1 MSQKS
6 TAPRRWGAF
15 EFEQD
20 GQKTTLDF
28 NKEDNEGES
37 GVGGYV
43 CGRMVSECDLVL
55 PGGPMVSSRHFL
67 IYKETDID
75 PIKNKPIERVFLKD
89 LSSNGTFIN
98 GVKVGVNRRVQ
109 LKNFDQITYLQKDA
123 QQAGGKRP
131 SPADARRDFYSESF
145 KFTFIEGEPED
156 TLTFEGQY
164 ELGPQLGSG
173 NFATVFKATHRKTGV
188 VYAVKEVKKNE
199 SFNAKVEASLEREI
213 GILMS
218 IDHPN
223 LLRIRQVFNEER
235 HYYVVTELAPDGEL
249 FDQIIDK
256 QKFTESEARHIFR
269 QVLHGVKYLHDRGVV
284 HRDLKPENI
293 LVMDKDMMIVKVSDF
308 GLAKM
313 IGDKEFINTV
323 CGTPSYVAPE
333 VILHKQYGKGVDM
346 WSLGVVLYICLCGF
360 PPFSDDLAPPN
371 LRSQVVNSMYT
382 FPSPYWDDVSDEAVD
397 LIQALL
403 AHNTE
408 DRYTVDAALEHVWM
422 TMEDDDATIS
432 EQERRTGPS
441 EQVQRLFQRVMTM
454 RADRAAQRGVR
465 TGFSQSQQFS
475 QNIQDLP
482 EEESDNEKLPESPEV
497 NEEDYS
503 LQVER
508 GDTMQSVE
516 MTRGSGIGIF
526 SQEGMIRVGR
536 LDTDSESDCGG
547 IKGMED
553 EGSSIYHSFQPA
565 MSGIGS
571 TDAVTGNDSDRS
583 FMSAQESMIDNT
595 NSSSKPSS
603 KDALVPSERTGSRAA
618 GAATTVA
625 ASDDAVAA
633 TAISGNSRDM
643 RSDNDSD
650 GDDAHLSKKARTEA

>member
-6 TAPRRWGAF
+6 SAPRCWGAF

-20 GQKTTLDF
+20 GQKRTFYFD
-28 NKEDNEGES
+28 KEGKEGES

-43 CGRMVSECDLVL
+43 CGRMVNECDLFL

-67 IYKETDID
+67 VYKETDID
-75 PIKNKPIERVFLKD
+75 PVKNKPIERVFLKD

-109 LKNFDQITYLQKDA
+109 LKNFDQITYLQKDGP
-123 QQAGGKRP
+123 AGVKRT
-131 SPADARRDFYSESF
+131 SASGVKRDPYSESY
-145 KFTFIEGEPED
+145 KFTFIEAELEE

-173 NFATVFKATHRKTGV
+173 NFATVYKAIHKKTGV
-188 VYAVKEVKKNE
+188 VHAVKEVKKNE
-199 SFNAKVEASLEREI
+199 TFNAKVEASLEREI

-223 LLRIRQVFNEER
+223 LLRIRKVFNEKN

-293 LVMDKDMMIVKVSDF
+293 LVMDKEAMIVKVSDF

-313 IGDKEFINTV
+313 IGDLEFNNTV

-333 VILHKQYGKGVDM
+333 VIKHAQYGKGVDM

-371 LRSQVVNSMYT
+371 LRAQVVNSMYT

-403 AHNTE
+403 AQNTDE
-408 DRYTVDAALEHVWM
+408 RYTVDEALEHVWM
-422 TMEDDDATIS
+422 TMEDDDDGTITD
-432 EQERRTGPS
+432 QKDRRTGPS
-441 EQVQRLFQRVMTM
+441 EQVQRLFHRVQTM
-454 RADRAAQRGVR
+454 RADRAVQRGVR
-465 TGFSQSQQFS
+465 TGFTQSQQFS

-482 EEESDNEKLPESPEV
+482 EDDDEKLLPDSPEV
-497 NEEDYS
+497 DDVEEFS

-508 GDTMQSVE
+508 GDTMQSVH
-516 MTRGSGIGIF
+516 MGRGSGIGIF

-536 LDTDSESDCGG
+536 LDTDSESDCGL
-547 IKGMED
+547 KD
-553 EGSSIYHSFQPA
+553 EGSSIYHSFQPTI
-565 MSGIGS
+565 SDIGS
-571 TDAVTGNDSDRS
+571 SDAVTGNDSDRS
-583 FMSAQESMIDNT
+583 FMSVQESMTDSA
-595 NSSSKPSS
+595 NSKSSS
-603 KDALVPSERTGSRAA
+603 KDALVPGDKTASRANVA
-618 GAATTVA
+618 VA

-633 TAISGNSRDM
+633 TAISSNSRDT
-643 RSDNDSD
+643 RSDNESD
-650 GDDAHLSKKARTEA
+650 GDDAHLCKKARTKA

>member
-1 MSQKS
+1 MSEES
-6 TAPRRWGAF
+6 SEPRRRWGAF
-15 EFEQD
+15 EFEQE
-20 GQKTTLDF
+20 GQKKTFNF
-28 NKEDNEGES
+28 NKEGKEGES

-43 CGRMVSECDLVL
+43 CGRMVSECDLFL

-67 IYKETDID
+67 IYKETDTD
-75 PIKNKPIERVFLKD
+75 PVKNKPIERVFLKD

-109 LKNFDQITYLQKDA
+109 LKNFDLITYLQKDVPA
-123 QQAGGKRP
+123 AAKRT
-131 SPADARRDFYSESF
+131 SASGVKRDPYAESY
-145 KFTFIEGEPED
+145 KFTFIEAEPED

-164 ELGPQLGSG
+164 EIGPQLGSG
-173 NFATVFKATHRKTGV
+173 NFATVYKATNRSTGV

-199 SFNAKVEASLEREI
+199 TFNAKVEASLEREI

-223 LLRIRQVFNEER
+223 LLRICKVFNEES
-235 HYYVVTELAPDGEL
+235 HYYVVTELAHDGEL

-293 LVMDKDMMIVKVSDF
+293 LVMDKDAMTVKVSDF

-313 IGDKEFINTV
+313 IGDLEFNNTV

-333 VILHKQYGKGVDM
+333 VIKHAQYGKGVDM

-371 LRSQVVNSMYT
+371 LRAQVVNSMYT

-403 AHNTE
+403 AQNTDE
-408 DRYTVDAALEHVWM
+408 RYTVDEALEHVWM
-422 TMEDDDATIS
+422 TMEDDEDVTVTAKGG
-432 EQERRTGPS
+432 RRTEGS
-441 EQVQRLFQRVMTM
+441 DQVQRLFHRVQTM
-454 RADRAAQRGVR
+454 RADRAVQRGVR

-482 EEESDNEKLPESPEV
+482 EDDDDKLLPDSPEV
-497 NEEDYS
+497 DTEDYS

-508 GDTMQSVE
+508 GDTMQSVQ
-516 MTRGSGIGIF
+516 MGRGSGIGIF

-536 LDTDSESDCGG
+536 LDTDSESDFGL
-547 IKGMED
+547 KD
-553 EGSSIYHSFQPA
+553 EGSSIYHSLQPTFSDIVSA
-565 MSGIGS
+565 S
-571 TDAVTGNDSDRS
+571 AVTGNDSDRS
-583 FMSAQESMIDNT
+583 FMSVQETLADVANGKSF
-595 NSSSKPSS
+595 S
-603 KDALVPSERTGSRAA
+603 KDALVPGDKTASGGSA
-618 GAATTVA
+618 TVA

-633 TAISGNSRDM
+633 TAISGSSRDS

-650 GDDAHLSKKARTEA
+650 GDDGHMSKKARTEA